1 MANWS
6 NITPE
11 NSNEKDDE
19 FIIRHQGINY
29 LQKRDVVA
37 ASMSNA
43 RWLAEGNYLA
53 GSEVKGS
60 DNIWYTAV
68 VNTGSDY
75 GNSTNPVTKVDDS
88 VWVQKVYE
96 VTPLNDDW
104 NGFFTRNHITQLPSP
119 AGVPATSGSG
129 GTVYGADDEWSI
141 GNFTTG
147 GVISLDNDGLVFS
160 QGIYKL
166 FTFTVEQLSLID
178 VTKVPVYIVGQDGS
192 RHFVKHNG
200 TGVVVTKPDTTTLKV
215 QVNNAILA
223 ELGITKVFSFFV
235 TATVGFVQ
243 EKGDLALPSSLGFFE
258 IEGLPQENGFI
269 ITNMT
274 LGGNRVI
281 IQNVTFG
288 PITNGGSATVPW
300 ITPFPNAVFNCVA
313 SPLGL
318 ASIAASSSMA
328 TGNPTVNGVNVY
340 NWGTIQAKVRIFA
353 IGY

>member
-1 MANWS
+1 MAL
-6 NITPE
+6 
-11 NSNEKDDE
+11 
-19 FIIRHQGINY
+19 R
-29 LQKRDVVA
+29 RDVTYSGRFTPA
-37 ASMSNA
+37 TTERPQGGFKNRTSPTSEDGSYLEEQWLNDIDGFFASALMDAGVVPNGNVD
-43 RWLAEGNYLA
+43 EG
-53 GSEVKGS
+53 
-60 DNIWYTAV
+60 
-68 VNTGSDY
+68 
-75 GNSTNPVTKVDDS
+75 GNSQLYDAVLRTR
-88 VWVQKVYE
+88 E
-96 VTPLNDDW
+96 VTPLNDSW
-104 NGFFTRNHITQLPSP
+104 NGFFTRAHITQLPSP

-129 GTVYGADDEWSI
+129 GTAYSADDEWSI
-141 GNFTTG
+141 GNFASG
-147 GVISLDNDGLVFS
+147 GTISLDDDGLIFS

-166 FTFTVEQLSLID
+166 FTFTAEQLSIID

-243 EKGDLALPSSLGFFE
+243 EKCDLALPPSLGFFE

-269 ITNMT
+269 ITNMVI
-274 LGGNRVI
+274 GGNRVI

-288 PITNGGSATVPW
+288 PITDGGSANVPW

-318 ASIAASSSMA
+318 GSNAASSSMA